1 MVVGLS
7 DVHSISTYDAVGIAF
22 VHPIPLDPYCAVVN
36 DFNFIDGRIACRYY
50 DIAKN
55 IDRMSILSAL

>member
-36 DFNFIDGRIACRYY
+36 DFNFIDGRVAYRY
-50 DIAKN
+50 
-55 IDRMSILSAL
+55 